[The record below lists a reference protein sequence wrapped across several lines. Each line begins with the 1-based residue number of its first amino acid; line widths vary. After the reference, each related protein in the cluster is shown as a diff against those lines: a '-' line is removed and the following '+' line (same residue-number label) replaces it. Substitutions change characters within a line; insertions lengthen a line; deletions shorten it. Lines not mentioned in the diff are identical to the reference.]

1 MKATV
6 RGFTLLEVM
15 IVVVMLA
22 IGATIWAKFLQNNHE
37 AQQRETAVDA
47 EATDLGLLRR
57 AVSAVVR
64 TPPAAW
70 PPNVVQTINL
80 TTLVADNG
88 LPADFAKRNG
98 VLGTSPLY
106 QRYAVRAIKQTDG
119 KARAVILDTGTV
131 APSRLDRIGIAPSAQ
146 GVQAIKEQVSVRARD
161 KHSIVAG
168 VLPPGATSVAGAGAG
183 FQQDIAA
190 YLADGVAAGAPAAA
204 VILVGFKELEPGGDP
219 FNLGSKWGQCRKK
232 TVQPG
237 GGGWRRPSCDAGF
250 TEIAKWPQCGFVNP
264 NFPHYDVYP
273 TDVGAIILGRD
284 DQIFETQIMTATR
297 DCSPFTDGPSCPY
310 AGAYRVGVFNNYN
323 QKDSY
328 QSVILNGAELEPDPG
343 ACETYSPRQGYRQGG
358 LCLEGGADP
367 SAAPNT
373 NGYPC
378 LYQGYSVH
386 PSIADLG
393 INGENILC
401 CEDAE

>member
-22 IGATIWAKFLQNNHE
+22 IGATVWAKFLQNNHE

-168 VLPPGATSVAGAGAG
+168 VLQPGATSVAGAGA
-183 FQQDIAA
+183 
-190 YLADGVAAGAPAAA
+190 
-204 VILVGFKELEPGGDP
+204 
-219 FNLGSKWGQCRKK
+219 
-232 TVQPG
+232 
-237 GGGWRRPSCDAGF
+237 
-250 TEIAKWPQCGFVNP
+250 
-264 NFPHYDVYP
+264 
-273 TDVGAIILGRD
+273 
-284 DQIFETQIMTATR
+284 
-297 DCSPFTDGPSCPY
+297 
-310 AGAYRVGVFNNYN
+310 
-323 QKDSY
+323 
-328 QSVILNGAELEPDPG
+328 
-343 ACETYSPRQGYRQGG
+343 
-358 LCLEGGADP
+358 
-367 SAAPNT
+367 
-373 NGYPC
+373 
-378 LYQGYSVH
+378 
-386 PSIADLG
+386 
-393 INGENILC
+393 
-401 CEDAE
+401 